1 MHIVQTCHSD
11 VKIHQRSEPI
21 KPGAELNH
29 LQLQFRRHSQ
39 ASPSNPSGESLFPS
53 QSTSELAWMRAWVP
67 GGNSSRRAMPSPGS
81 GRGLPG
87 VPVPGAEPGLST
99 GGSSRAG
106 SPGLRSASLGGRI
119 PAPDFPGGC
128 RGLSRPCAILLGCR
142 PPRLPPPPPPP
153 PPPPHVL
160 PAGPSSRSGA
170 ARRASGAEPQR
181 SGAQGSGRGCCG
193 ARRGRLG
200 GAAAPASGLARPA
213 PAAPARPHHAAAAR
227 LPAAPPVRAGRPQP
241 AAAAGRRAPRQKLL
255 RSAEALRR
263 QGLQPERGAQPR
275 DQR

>member
-1 MHIVQTCHSD
+1 MSKFISLVNLLNLGQSCTIYSSSSGGRAQHTGNLSFP
-11 VKIHQRSEPI
+11 R
-21 KPGAELNH
+21 GALG
-29 LQLQFRRHSQ
+29 SSW
-39 ASPSNPSGESLFPS
+39 AG
-53 QSTSELAWMRAWVP
+53 AWVP
-67 GGNSSRRAMPSPGS
+67 GGSSWRCQRGCGRR
-81 GRGLPG
+81 LPC
-87 VPVPGAEPGLST
+87 GAAPGLSA
-99 GGSSRAG
+99 GGSARAGPG

-153 PPPPHVL
+153 PTPPHVL
-160 PAGPSSRSGA
+160 PAGPSSRSAA

-200 GAAAPASGLARPA
+200 GAPAPASGRARPA
-213 PAAPARPHHAAAAR
+213 AAAPARPHHAAAAR